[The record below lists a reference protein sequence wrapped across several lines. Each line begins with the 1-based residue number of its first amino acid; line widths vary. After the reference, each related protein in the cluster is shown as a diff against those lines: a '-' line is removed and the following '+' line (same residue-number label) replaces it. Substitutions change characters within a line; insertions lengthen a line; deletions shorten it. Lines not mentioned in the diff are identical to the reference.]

1 MPLFEI
7 GQVVI
12 TPAVLEAA
20 ERNQTGIGVY
30 LEKHCSGDWGT
41 VDKADA
47 DANDYAVSKGDRR
60 IMSAYKLPDETA
72 IWIIT
77 EWDHSVTTI
86 LLPEEY

>member
-1 MPLFEI
+1 MPRFEI

-12 TPAVLEAA
+12 TPGVLDAA
-20 ERNQTGIGVY
+20 ERNQMGMGIY
-30 LEKHCSGDWGT
+30 LEKHYNGDWGI
-41 VDKADA
+41 VDKADG

-60 IMSAYKLPDETA
+60 IMSAYRLPDNTL

-77 EWDHSVTTI
+77 EWDHETTTI